1 MQSYLIYIIIRRKK
15 RGKKMDI
22 NLIDLYTGRKKEILI
37 DEKVNID
44 KKYYENSDVKD
55 IKDVVVKGRFFLD
68 YENVVNYELD
78 VKGTFLLEDA
88 ISLEEVEYP
97 FTSQIE
103 DHLEENSKKIQNSL
117 DLIEILWENIV
128 LEVPLKFSKVE
139 DLSQYKGEGWKMISE
154 DDLKLKNNPFADL

>member
-15 RGKKMDI
+15 RGRRMDI

>member
-1 MQSYLIYIIIRRKK
+1 
-15 RGKKMDI
+15 MDI

-55 IKDVVVKGRFFLD
+55 IKNVVVKGRFFLD

>member
-1 MQSYLIYIIIRRKK
+1 
-15 RGKKMDI
+15 MDI

>member
-1 MQSYLIYIIIRRKK
+1 
-15 RGKKMDI
+15 MDI

-44 KKYYENSDVKD
+44 KKYYENNDVKD

>member
-1 MQSYLIYIIIRRKK
+1 
-15 RGKKMDI
+15 MDI
-22 NLIDLYTGRKKEILI
+22 SLIDLYTGRKKEILI

>member
-1 MQSYLIYIIIRRKK
+1 
-15 RGKKMDI
+15 MDI

-88 ISLEEVEYP
+88 ISLEKVEYP